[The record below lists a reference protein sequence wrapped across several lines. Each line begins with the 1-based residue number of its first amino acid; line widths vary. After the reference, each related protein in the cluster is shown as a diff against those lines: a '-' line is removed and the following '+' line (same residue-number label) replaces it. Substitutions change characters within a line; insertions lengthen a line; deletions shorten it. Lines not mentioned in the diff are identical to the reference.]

1 MLNVVNVYPTS
12 WNSVQINALVKI
24 LCLFQT
30 TVQGP
35 LTSDTGS
42 NMLNSNEL
50 RDRTVLESVMAGG
63 HFHMTGILSTMWHGK
78 DCISVDAFSG
88 GFLKIVTEGNYNAV
102 REKVNYYLHLATLM
116 REGQSK
122 SE

>member
-30 TVQGP
+30 TMQEP

-50 RDRTVLESVMAGG
+50 GDHKLLESVMAGG
-63 HFHMTGILSTMWHGK
+63 YFHKTGILNIM
-78 DCISVDAFSG
+78 
-88 GFLKIVTEGNYNAV
+88 
-102 REKVNYYLHLATLM
+102 
-116 REGQSK
+116 
-122 SE
+122 

>member
-1 MLNVVNVYPTS
+1 M
-12 WNSVQINALVKI
+12 QE
-24 LCLFQT
+24 
-30 TVQGP
+30 P

-50 RDRTVLESVMAGG
+50 GDHKLLESVMAGG
-63 HFHMTGILSTMWHGK
+63 HFHKTGILNITWHGK

-102 REKVNYYLHLATLM
+102 REKVSYHLHLATLM

>member
-12 WNSVQINALVKI
+12 WNSGLRNALVKI
-24 LCLFQT
+24 LRLFQT
-30 TVQGP
+30 TMQEP
-35 LTSDTGS
+35 LISDTGS

-50 RDRTVLESVMAGG
+50 RDRTFLESVMAGG
-63 HFHMTGILSTMWHGK
+63 HFHVAGILSIMWHGK
-78 DCISVDAFSG
+78 DCISVDAFNG
-88 GFLKIVTEGNYNAV
+88 GFLETVTEGNYNAV